1 MRGDI
6 DADWTFCQASQYV
19 ARCCNF
25 SICLSL
31 FENFFFASANSSVPK
46 NDNIFERPSRAFFN
60 FSLQSLYII
69 FVFQHLFTIVMAV
82 SFMSNRSIHAK
93 GSGVLRGHKQIMI
106 DDNEIR
112 VISD

>member
-1 MRGDI
+1 MTDDI
-6 DADWTFCQASQYV
+6 DADWTFCQAYQYV

-31 FENFFFASANSSVPK
+31 FESIFFTSANFPVPK
-46 NDNIFERPSRAFFN
+46 NDNILERPSRAFFN

-82 SFMSNRSIHAK
+82 SFVSNRSIHAK